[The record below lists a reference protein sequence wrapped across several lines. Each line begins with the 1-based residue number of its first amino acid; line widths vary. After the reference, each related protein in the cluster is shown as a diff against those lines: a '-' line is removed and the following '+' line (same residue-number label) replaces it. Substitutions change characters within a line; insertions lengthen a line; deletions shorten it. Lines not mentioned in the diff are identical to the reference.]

1 MIKKYFDFGKPLIYR
16 QFLGKR
22 LFQNIRKYQPRG
34 NHHHQHQFDDDGDN
48 DHLTHLRNKRKS
60 QQKYKVKDSYH
71 NQWPCLHL
79 SKKGVC
85 MVHCSVCKTDFS
97 CLQTCWQKWLSKT
110 HWVENAPTI
119 IENWEIKR
127 LWLRLL
133 QNCQLKWSNK
143 DQSPGLRLWCAK
155 LLLSLTATGVL
166 NKSVK
171 LCSSIK
177 ILL

>member
-1 MIKKYFDFGKPLIYR
+1 VIKKYFDFGKPLIYR

-85 MVHCSVCKTDFS
+85 LVHCSVCKTNFHVYKHAGKNDF
-97 CLQTCWQKWLSKT
+97 QRHIESKMYQQ
-110 HWVENAPTI
+110 
-119 IENWEIKR
+119 
-127 LWLRLL
+127 LL
-133 QNCQLKWSNK
+133 KTGKSNVY
-143 DQSPGLRLWCAK
+143 DF
-155 LLLSLTATGVL
+155 
-166 NKSVK
+166 VK
-171 LCSSIK
+171 
-177 ILL
+177 

>member
-1 MIKKYFDFGKPLIYR
+1 MMGTMTTSLTWGTKENHNRNTRSRIRITTSGHVFIY
-16 QFLGKR
+16 L
-22 LFQNIRKYQPRG
+22 
-34 NHHHQHQFDDDGDN
+34 
-48 DHLTHLRNKRKS
+48 
-60 QQKYKVKDSYH
+60 
-71 NQWPCLHL
+71 
-79 SKKGVC
+79 KKGVC

-155 LLLSLTATGVL
+155 LLLSLTAAGVL

-171 LCSSIK
+171 LCLSIE
-177 ILL
+177 ILLYICRLKIVYGFILYKWNLPQHH